1 MNEDTITKAV
11 SSALNDAL
19 TSPQVL
25 KMINTSNSSMFKASC
40 AISLALIAIAIS
52 LMFQSYFSAISKQPA
67 IAEKAQGN
75 AIIGAA
81 FMEGLGLIVAALF
94 FMSNN

>member
-11 SSALNDAL
+11 SSALNEAL
-19 TSPQVL
+19 TSPQAL
-25 KMINTSNSSMFKASC
+25 KMLSASNNSIFKASC

-52 LMFQSYFSAISKQPA
+52 FMFQSYFSAVSKQPE

-81 FMEGLGLIVAALF
+81 FMEGLGLIVAVLF
-94 FMSNN
+94 LLGNK